1 MRINSFKNGLVLIGL
16 IFMLTI
22 FGCKNKTA
30 EKNSDDKN
38 ENKVAEDSN
47 ANSKQADYLSD
58 FEFAFDTL
66 KTYYPFFDVNKKLND
81 IDFLSMHDEF
91 KSWISEC
98 KNDDEF
104 FDTMDEIL
112 SYVNNGHTN
121 MVPIEEGNFFHTIYF
136 DSTFNPELKRISET
150 YEKPL
155 VKERYKIVSD
165 YKLENDAHEGSGE
178 KETSNV
184 IAKDY
189 VDGRIAYIKVK
200 EMRIKRDKDIE
211 VLNKYLDKI
220 KNYDALIIDIQGNPG
235 GDSTYWQDYLIPKI
249 TNRPLTQNVY
259 SFMKKGKI
267 FEDIFEL
274 YGYED
279 VTEDVM
285 EELDFPEVTSEIAKK
300 FDKYSFEAITVEPSE
315 KSINF
320 GGNIYLLVDRDVFS
334 SAEAL
339 ASFAK
344 ETGFATLVGEK
355 TGGDGIGTDP
365 YQVDLPKTGYV
376 MRFPKELGITE
387 RGVIDELEKTTPDI
401 KIISNEE
408 NINEDSKKKV
418 LEIEDENAE
427 KDMNKAS

>member
-1 MRINSFKNGLVLIGL
+1 MRRNSFKNGLVLIGL
-16 IFMLTI
+16 IFMLII

-30 EKNSDDKN
+30 DIKSNDKN
-38 ENKVAEDSN
+38 EDKVAADEN
-47 ANSKQADYLSD
+47 LNSKQADYLSD

-66 KTYYPFFDVNKKLND
+66 NTYYPFFDVNKKLND

-112 SYVNNGHTN
+112 SYANNGHTN

-136 DSTFNPELKRISET
+136 DSTFNPELKRISEI

-155 VKERYKIVSD
+155 VKERYKIVPD
-165 YKLENDAHEGSGE
+165 YNLEDDAHEGSGE

-211 VLNKYLDKI
+211 VLNNYLDKI

-249 TNRPLTQNVY
+249 TNKTLTQNVY
-259 SFMKKGKI
+259 SFMKNGKM
-267 FEDIFEL
+267 FEDIFKL

-279 VTEDVM
+279 VTEEAMADF
-285 EELDFPEVTSEIAKK
+285 DFPEDTSRIAKK
-300 FDKYSFEAITVEPSE
+300 FDKYSFEVITVEPSE

-355 TGGDGIGTDP
+355 TGGDGIGADP
-365 YQVDLPKTGYV
+365 YQVDLPKTGFV

-387 RGVIDELEKTTPDI
+387 NGVIDELEKTTPDI
-401 KIISNEE
+401 KIISKEGE
-408 NINEDSKKKV
+408 LNEDSKKKV

-427 KDMNKAS
+427 KNVKKAS

>member
-1 MRINSFKNGLVLIGL
+1 
-16 IFMLTI
+16 
-22 FGCKNKTA
+22 
-30 EKNSDDKN
+30 
-38 ENKVAEDSN
+38 
-47 ANSKQADYLSD
+47 
-58 FEFAFDTL
+58 
-66 KTYYPFFDVNKKLND
+66 
-81 IDFLSMHDEF
+81 
-91 KSWISEC
+91 
-98 KNDDEF
+98 
-104 FDTMDEIL
+104 
-112 SYVNNGHTN
+112 
-121 MVPIEEGNFFHTIYF
+121 
-136 DSTFNPELKRISET
+136 
-150 YEKPL
+150 
-155 VKERYKIVSD
+155 
-165 YKLENDAHEGSGE
+165 
-178 KETSNV
+178 
-184 IAKDY
+184 
-189 VDGRIAYIKVK
+189 
-200 EMRIKRDKDIE
+200 MRIKRDKDIE

-279 VTEDVM
+279 VTVDVM

-300 FDKYSFEAITVEPSE
+300 FDKYSFEAISVEPSE

-320 GGNIYLLVDRDVFS
+320 GGNVYLLVDRDVFS

-427 KDMNKAS
+427 KYMNKAS

>member
-1 MRINSFKNGLVLIGL
+1 MRRNSFKNGLVLIGL

-22 FGCKNKTA
+22 SGCKNKTA
-30 EKNSDDKN
+30 DIKSNDKN
-38 ENKVAEDSN
+38 EDKEAADSN
-47 ANSKQADYLSD
+47 SNSKQADYLSD

-112 SYVNNGHTN
+112 SYANNGHTN

-155 VKERYKIVSD
+155 VKKRYKIVSD
-165 YKLENDAHEGSGE
+165 YNLEDDAHEGSGE

-184 IAKDY
+184 VAKDY

-211 VLNKYLDKI
+211 VLNNYLDKI

-249 TNRPLTQNVY
+249 TNKTLTQNVY
-259 SFMKKGKI
+259 SFMKNGKI
-267 FEDIFEL
+267 FEDIFKL

-279 VTEDVM
+279 VTEEAMAD
-285 EELDFPEVTSEIAKK
+285 LDFPEVTSEIAKK

-320 GGNIYLLVDRDVFS
+320 GGNVYLLVDRDVFS

-365 YQVDLPKTGYV
+365 YQVDLPKTGFV

-387 RGVIDELEKTTPDI
+387 NGVIDELEKTTPDI
-401 KIISNEE
+401 KIISKEGE
-408 NINEDSKKKV
+408 LNEDSKKKV

-427 KDMNKAS
+427 KNVKKAS